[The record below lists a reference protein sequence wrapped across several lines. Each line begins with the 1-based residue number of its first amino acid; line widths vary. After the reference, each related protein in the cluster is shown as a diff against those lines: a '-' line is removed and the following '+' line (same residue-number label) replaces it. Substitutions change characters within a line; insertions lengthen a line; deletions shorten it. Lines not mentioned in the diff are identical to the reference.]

1 MQSDNSIESLMALK
15 HLGGIEECLFELS
28 FDEPRLCPV
37 VFGSQYNLPY
47 EEYYQSFVVE
57 FTCDHWIIAHNC
69 RCL

>member
-1 MQSDNSIESLMALK
+1 MALK

-47 EEYYQSFVVE
+47 EEYY
-57 FTCDHWIIAHNC
+57 
-69 RCL
+69 